1 VSVEVTIPGALD
13 VDIDIDGNVSV
24 AMLDFV
30 AIQTVVVRCAVGGG
44 VSTFSFKLTNI
55 DRQIQRRKS
64 SATHLLPL
72 IFIHVLG
79 GSNVSLAFDLGCE
92 TSPRAVNDP
101 SNDEVVVVLTRSVN
115 MFVVKVTVFEYVLIR
130 LCNDWC

>member
-1 VSVEVTIPGALD
+1 MSVEVTIPGALD

-24 AMLDFV
+24 AMLKFFG
-30 AIQTVVVRCAVGGG
+30 IQTVVVQSAAEHG
-44 VSTFSFKLTNI
+44 VSTFSFKSTNF

-64 SATHLLPL
+64 SATYLLPL

-115 MFVVKVTVFEYVLIR
+115 VFVVKVTVFEYVSII